1 MGGFDVNNAPPN
13 FDKEKG
19 VWEVSS
25 QDERSLEAMKNR
37 AHKNFYDSSDEEVRP
52 IRRRKEKS
60 ENRKAVQVWLTPR
73 DQPGPEFNKITKF
86 LKNLNWDK
94 RILNPQ
100 NF

>member
-1 MGGFDVNNAPPN
+1 MGGFDINNAPPN

-19 VWEVSS
+19 VWQVSS

-60 ENRKAVQVWLTPR
+60 ENRKAVQVWLRPF
-73 DQPGPEFNKITKF
+73 EKYF
-86 LKNLNWDK
+86 LME
-94 RILNPQ
+94 
-100 NF
+100 